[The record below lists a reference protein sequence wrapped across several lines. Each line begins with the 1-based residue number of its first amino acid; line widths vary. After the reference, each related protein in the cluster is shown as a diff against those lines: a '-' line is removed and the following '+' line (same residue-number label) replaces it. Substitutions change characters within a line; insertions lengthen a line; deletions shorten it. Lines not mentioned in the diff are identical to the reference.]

1 MHTLNVGDFVRV
13 LKDGETEYARIDKIE
28 NGTIEATSQTTWE
41 PSTYPAEELE
51 YLPPFLIDAELVKKL
66 MRMEVPYSAIY
77 GDATP
82 FDNAR
87 STENVQITLKDLQ
100 QAIQTYLQSDMN
112 EAQFADEWYWPL
124 WDILF
129 EDIGL
134 DAAQT
139 DPKAAF
145 RSPHNFFTEYE
156 AFAGAWAD
164 LGALARGHEVDLNRT
179 LQDIEIFYANQDK
192 PLLERDFPA
201 WVKRSFLRSWLRPE
215 AKERA
220 DETIRFL
227 TQRFL
232 NELVAQKDA
241 FALEIVKKAEE
252 AAKAAAETT
261 AQA

>member
-1 MHTLNVGDFVRV
+1 M
-13 LKDGETEYARIDKIE
+13 
-28 NGTIEATSQTTWE
+28 
-41 PSTYPAEELE
+41 
-51 YLPPFLIDAELVKKL
+51 
-66 MRMEVPYSAIY
+66 
-77 GDATP
+77 
-82 FDNAR
+82 
-87 STENVQITLKDLQ
+87 
-100 QAIQTYLQSDMN
+100 
-112 EAQFADEWYWPL
+112 
-124 WDILF
+124 
-129 EDIGL
+129 
-134 DAAQT
+134 
-139 DPKAAF
+139 
-145 RSPHNFFTEYE
+145 
-156 AFAGAWAD
+156 
-164 LGALARGHEVDLNRT
+164 DLNRT